1 MRTDGLIG
9 VLYIITE
16 WIMRLAVTNLLW
28 VLFNVPI
35 IFIGLNLLVV
45 DSTDQFIFLCVVVLV
60 LLPFFFFPATMS
72 MFAVVRGWIINEAD
86 VKIIRSFWKHYKMNY
101 VRSMFGGI
109 IIVLIWAVLLVDY
122 YYFVNFISDLIKY
135 LFYALFFFLIMFTI
149 HFFSNTVHFH
159 SKLLPSLKNSLLMTL
174 KNPIISLIV
183 TFINILIIVIS
194 FKLAPFL
201 IPFFMGSLITCISFM
216 AFNKISLRLHMP

>member
-16 WIMRLAVTNLLW
+16 WIMRLAVVNLLW
-28 VLFNVPI
+28 ILFNIPI
-35 IFIGLNLLVV
+35 IFIGLNLLIV
-45 DSTDQFIFLCVVVLV
+45 DTTGEFIFFCVIIMI

-72 MFAVVRGWIINEAD
+72 MFAIVREWITKEAD
-86 VKIIRSFWKHYKMNY
+86 VKLIRSFWKHYKENY
-101 VRSMFGGI
+101 IRSMLGGL
-109 IIVLIWAVLLVDY
+109 IIVFIWSVLLVDY
-122 YYFVNFISDLIKY
+122 YYFVNFINDVLKY

-174 KNPIISLIV
+174 KNPIISLVV
-183 TFINILIIVIS
+183 TFINIIIIVIS

-201 IPFFMGSLITCISFM
+201 IPFFMGSLITFISFF
-216 AFNKISLRLHMP
+216 AFHKISLRLYAP

>member
-35 IFIGLNLLVV
+35 IFIGLNLLVA
-45 DSTDQFIFLCVVVLV
+45 DTTDEFIFLCIVIMA

-72 MFAVVRGWIINEAD
+72 MFAIVRDWIINQVD
-86 VKIIRSFWKHYKMNY
+86 VQIIRSFWKHYKMNY

-109 IIVLIWAVLLVDY
+109 IIVLIWAILLIDY
-122 YYFVNFISDLIKY
+122 YYFVNYISDLLKY
-135 LFYALFFFLIMFTI
+135 LFYALFLFLFMFTI

-159 SKLLPSLKNSLLMTL
+159 LKLLPSLKNSLLMTL

-183 TFINILIIVIS
+183 TFINIIIILIS

-201 IPFFMGSLITCISFM
+201 IPFFMGFLITCISFI
-216 AFNKISLRLHMP
+216 AFHKVSLRLHMP